1 MKYFYLIMLIF
12 SLICLFLAVANSL
25 SSWLA
30 AIYAICFVG
39 MIIKRMKNKKQYP
52 YPNILDKKMKH
63 KGFEQLMFKLIIV
76 SIIAIIVVLFVR
88 LSYLK
93 YIKQDLEQELDELE
107 HKQKMKKGET
117 KI

>member
-1 MKYFYLIMLIF
+1 
-12 SLICLFLAVANSL
+12 
-25 SSWLA
+25 
-30 AIYAICFVG
+30 
-39 MIIKRMKNKKQYP
+39 
-52 YPNILDKKMKH
+52 
-63 KGFEQLMFKLIIV
+63 MFKLIIV
-76 SIIAIIVVLFVR
+76 SIIAIIVGLFVR